1 MVDTKMVK
9 KSCKLCLALA
19 IGIIAGVVLTKAL
32 DSKTENEKEDCGC
45 SR

>member
-32 DSKTENEKEDCGC
+32 DSGKDKEDCGC

>member
-19 IGIIAGVVLTKAL
+19 IGIIAGVVLTKVL
-32 DSKTENEKEDCGC
+32 DSDKDKEDCGC

>member
-1 MVDTKMVK
+1 MVNTKMVK

-19 IGIIAGVVLTKAL
+19 IGIIAGVALTKAL
-32 DSKTENEKEDCGC
+32 DSGKGKDKEDCGC